1 MTLGSY
7 LISPSLRFSHLE
19 NGNNYSAISQ
29 TCQEDKNKVMPGKAY
44 NIDLDIGGILHDGT
58 TLAALNIDIG
68 IAFGV
73 YTD

>member
-1 MTLGSY
+1 
-7 LISPSLRFSHLE
+7 
-19 NGNNYSAISQ
+19 
-29 TCQEDKNKVMPGKAY
+29 MPGKAY
-44 NIDLDIGGILHDGT
+44 NIDLDIGGILHDRT